1 MWAESSLPATSPI
14 ISLLTSEDDI
24 SRSPKSSP
32 KSRSTGETWPK
43 WYWDLT
49 APESRLPAGQLD
61 LTTKKTVAPLLL
73 RLEWKGYPLCY
84 SREHKWLYRVPIDD
98 PSLPAHG
105 GAVVFSVFGQLN
117 KGKGNGNGKSQT
129 DTDHDAA
136 FRDDNAHRYFRL
148 PHKDGEGHNVGNPLS
163 KSFVRAI
170 ETGELA
176 SAAAADGQEDAVAR
190 KAAADAT
197 NMNVLCSYW
206 ISSRERIMGQMVVYD
221 EQLKGSMASPASD
234 VGEGKKLGMILPQV
248 ITMGT
253 VTRRAVE
260 ATWLT
265 ASNAKKNRVG
275 SELKAMVRAPP
286 GYALV
291 GADVDSEELWISSIM
306 GDSQFGMHGAS
317 AIGWMTLEGTK
328 SAGTDLH
335 SKTANI
341 LGISRDAAK
350 VFNYSRIYGAG
361 QKHAVQ
367 LLLQGDPSL
376 SKEDATKRAEEL
388 YKQTKGSKANRNRK
402 LPSANTPSLWHGG
415 SESYLFNT
423 LEAIAHAERPTTPAL
438 GCGVTRALT
447 KGYLESESSFLP
459 SRINWVVQSSG
470 VDYLHLLI
478 VSMEYLIK
486 TYDIDARYL
495 ISVHDEVRY
504 LSKDEDRYRT
514 ALALQIANAWT
525 RALFCANLGMDDM
538 PQGVAFF
545 SAVDVDKV
553 LRKEV
558 FMGCETPSHPTKI
571 PEGESLGI
579 EEVLKITAGSLGPVV
594 HPLPES
600 VVSDVDNASG
610 IEHVPPLG
618 TANKSSGLYSNITSP
633 SHRLFLEAQS
643 NEGGAAARNWLDRQP
658 ATESDAQAMVR
669 NVRRE
674 VRSFGKGK
682 ARDQGAAAERVKE
695 RVKGAMKAS
704 KEAMAQAAQQAGGD
718 VGQV

>member
-1 MWAESSLPATSPI
+1 MELSM
-14 ISLLTSEDDI
+14 D
-24 SRSPKSSP
+24 KF
-32 KSRSTGETWPK
+32 
-43 WYWDLT
+43 
-49 APESRLPAGQLD
+49 
-61 LTTKKTVAPLLL
+61 
-73 RLEWKGYPLCY
+73 KGVD
-84 SREHKWLYRVPIDD
+84 SDAIFR
-98 PSLPAHG
+98 G
-105 GAVVFSVFGQLN
+105 
-117 KGKGNGNGKSQT
+117 
-129 DTDHDAA
+129 DTDHL
-136 FRDDNAHRYFRL
+136 YYRL
-148 PHKDGEGHNVGNPLS
+148 PHKDGDGHNVGNPLS
-163 KSFVRAI
+163 KSFVKAI
-170 ETGELA
+170 ESGDLA
-176 SAAAADGQEDAVAR
+176 SAAAADGQADEVAR

-221 EQLKGSMASPASD
+221 RESNRNRED
-234 VGEGKKLGMILPQV
+234 EGRKLGMILPQV

-376 SKEDATKRAEEL
+376 SKEDATTRAEEL
-388 YKQTKGSKANRNRK
+388 YKQTKGSKANRTRT
-402 LPSANTPSLWHGG
+402 LPSAKTPSLWHGG

-423 LEAIAHAERPTTPAL
+423 LETIAHAERPTTPAL

-478 VSMEYLIK
+478 VSMEYLIE
-486 TYDIDARYL
+486 TYGIQARYL

-504 LSKDEDRYRT
+504 LAKEEDRYRT

-525 RALFCANLGMDDM
+525 RALFCYNLGMDDM

-558 FMGCETPSHPTKI
+558 FMGCETPSHPNKI
-571 PEGESLGI
+571 PEGESLGV
-579 EEVLKITAGSLGPVV
+579 EDVLKITGGSLGPVIAST
-594 HPLPES
+594 PPALP
-600 VVSDVDNASG
+600 VLGVDSSASGNAS
-610 IEHVPPLG
+610 E
-618 TANKSSGLYSNITSP
+618 TAQPQIHASLYKDITSP
-633 SHRLFLEAQS
+633 SHRLYLQAQAA
-643 NEGGAAARNWLDRQP
+643 EGSALARSWLDRQAP
-658 ATESDAQAMVR
+658 IESQAQAMVR
-669 NVRRE
+669 NVRKK
-674 VRSFGKGK
+674 VRNFGP
-682 ARDQGAAAERVKE
+682 ARGAAYGRGRGAKADAVMARVK
-695 RVKGAMKAS
+695 
-704 KEAMAQAAQQAGGD
+704 
-718 VGQV
+718 